1 MRAKIGDLIKQRT
14 MRGGP
19 LPDVAAVRQRLGAG
33 LDPASPEIM
42 TGEWLST
49 WLESK
54 GALKPSARRS
64 YAQHVARHLE
74 PALREIPLARLRPE
88 QITPAIL
95 AIEASNATRH
105 RVFAT
110 LGAALNAAVRQ
121 RLIPWNPCA
130 GVELPPER
138 HDPANVWGSEQ
149 VSAFLAATA
158 SERLHLAWRLV
169 LLRGLRRG
177 EVLGLTWPDV
187 HLDDGYLRVTRTLM
201 QLGGKVMDGTPK
213 SRASVRVVSLD
224 AATVQL
230 LRAQQRVQRRERF
243 AAGGAY
249 ADHGLVFCDEIGRS
263 YAPDTVSK
271 WFRQAAVRAGLPAIK
286 LHEGR
291 HSAATIALEAG
302 LDIKVVSAQLGHS
315 STAITSDLYTHVR
328 RVVADDAAERV
339 AAMVTPK
346 EIR

>member
-1 MRAKIGDLIKQRT
+1 MI
-14 MRGGP
+14 
-19 LPDVAAVRQRLGAG
+19 
-33 LDPASPEIM
+33 
-42 TGEWLST
+42 
-49 WLESK
+49 
-54 GALKPSARRS
+54 
-64 YAQHVARHLE
+64 
-74 PALREIPLARLRPE
+74 
-88 QITPAIL
+88 PAIL

-110 LGAALNAAVRQ
+110 LRAALNAAVRQ
-121 RLIPWNPCA
+121 RLIPWNRCA

-138 HDPANVWGSEQ
+138 HDPANVWGPEQ

-249 ADHGLVFCDEIGRS
+249 ADYGLVFCDEIGRS

-291 HSAATIALEAG
+291 HSAATFALEAG